1 LDEAVRPLASIA
13 NACLMTVILLSS
25 SLTMLGAGA
34 AARAGQAARCVRWVG
49 VTMFLGVLFAALH
62 LREWFA
68 MFHEGWGLGH
78 NPLGGAALVGSTFF
92 GITGLHLL
100 HVVSGVIALG
110 VVAWRFRRGRL
121 AAEHIETVGL
131 YWHFV
136 DLVWMFVFPAGLS
149 PERPLKRRPRH
160 EHEDVRDGVAGHDRP
175 GWRRSVGDV
184 CASSPGTLLAT
195 LLALALVEAA
205 VALLYFMHLKYERR
219 ALLWWTVPLVV
230 FALVMLDHVWP
241 DALRLASLRLH

>member
-1 LDEAVRPLASIA
+1 
-13 NACLMTVILLSS
+13 
-25 SLTMLGAGA
+25 
-34 AARAGQAARCVRWVG
+34 
-49 VTMFLGVLFAALH
+49 VLFAALH

-121 AAEHIETVGL
+121 AAEHVETVGL

-136 DLVWMFVFPAGLS
+136 DLVWMFVFPL
-149 PERPLKRRPRH
+149 
-160 EHEDVRDGVAGHDRP
+160 VY
-175 GWRRSVGDV
+175 
-184 CASSPGTLLAT
+184 LLNA
-195 LLALALVEAA
+195 
-205 VALLYFMHLKYERR
+205 R
-219 ALLWWTVPLVV
+219 
-230 FALVMLDHVWP
+230 
-241 DALRLASLRLH
+241 